1 MMDMHGFE
9 TGVGAEQFVRDFEKL
24 GTQKVGSFRK
34 AKTRSLADI
43 LKGTWDAKC
52 NKLYKKLFL
61 TDINQI
67 CGECKLERPVT
78 PKFKA
83 WVRIHAIP
91 NITYSHVDKFFWTT
105 R

>member
-1 MMDMHGFE
+1 M
-9 TGVGAEQFVRDFEKL
+9 
-24 GTQKVGSFRK
+24 
-34 AKTRSLADI
+34 
-43 LKGTWDAKC
+43 
-52 NKLYKKLFL
+52 LFL

-67 CGECKLERPVT
+67 CGESNLERPVT

-105 R
+105 SKLESFYQSDYISIVTAQYSLL